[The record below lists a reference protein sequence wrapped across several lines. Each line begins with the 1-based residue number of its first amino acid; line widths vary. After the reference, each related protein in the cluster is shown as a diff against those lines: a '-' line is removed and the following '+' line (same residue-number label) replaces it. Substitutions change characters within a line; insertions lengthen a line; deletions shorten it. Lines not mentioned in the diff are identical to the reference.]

1 MGGVVSASSS
11 ECRQLMSHWDFQI
24 EVRDDEIIV
33 TLPGT
38 NYTVTYYKPANSPQ
52 LLGKDFP
59 VKDDRTGHQPRC
71 ERWKAIPNCF
81 TA

>member
-1 MGGVVSASSS
+1 MGGVIFASSS
-11 ECRQLMSHWDFQI
+11 ECRQLMSHWDFEI

-52 LLGKDFP
+52 LGTPPAPSAVSKSSH
-59 VKDDRTGHQPRC
+59 HQYEHGNP
-71 ERWKAIPNCF
+71 
-81 TA
+81 